1 MSTLQRGCVCS
12 SFARSWERGILFPKP
27 PHWDGGDS
35 RRQLSCREMC
45 RLCSMMGCN
54 PGCSTAGRDAGSGFI
69 PPCSPCVSHFSFF
82 SPVPRAFCASC
93 IVQRSP
99 ARWVQP
105 GDSVCAPCHPEEC
118 TSNPATQRPPR
129 ASSASMQ
136 ELIRAQPPAS
146 PHPIPPAAPWLSARR
161 ATAKT
166 AARCI
171 VRVRPK
177 HCHPRGALDAQQNW
191 QHERDPG
198 GGKGQTN
205 REINP
210 KKQ

>member
-27 PHWDGGDS
+27 PQWDGGDS

-146 PHPIPPAAPWLSARR
+146 PHPPRCPMAVSTQGHCQDSSALHCPGQAQTLPPEGSFGCTTKLATRKRPRR
-161 ATAKT
+161 
-166 AARCI
+166 
-171 VRVRPK
+171 
-177 HCHPRGALDAQQNW
+177 G
-191 QHERDPG
+191 EG
-198 GGKGQTN
+198 TN
-205 REINP
+205 
-210 KKQ
+210 KQRNQP